1 MPNLLPRFVCEGLC
15 KDSRRLFQKLAN
27 LAKLLG
33 MQKFDATTAKNQFG
47 RLLEAAAQGPVA
59 VTRHGRVV
67 AYVAAPKDFAAP
79 PQSLE
84 ERLAERLR
92 AAGVRYAALF
102 GSLARGAARR
112 DSDIDIAVSFGK
124 PISSDLR
131 EALIGII
138 ADVAGRAVDLVD
150 LESAQGLVF
159 TRAMRGKEIL
169 CDEVATRQRL
179 IERLRRFED
188 ENRNIA
194 IAAKAARKA
203 LFT

>member
-1 MPNLLPRFVCEGLC
+1 
-15 KDSRRLFQKLAN
+15 
-27 LAKLLG
+27 

-112 DSDIDIAVSFGK
+112 GATA
-124 PISSDLR
+124 ISTLR
-131 EALIGII
+131 SAS
-138 ADVAGRAVDLVD
+138 ASRSRAIC
-150 LESAQGLVF
+150 A
-159 TRAMRGKEIL
+159 
-169 CDEVATRQRL
+169 
-179 IERLRRFED
+179 RR
-188 ENRNIA
+188 
-194 IAAKAARKA
+194 
-203 LFT
+203 